1 MRALASGRG
10 LFFENPIGQH
20 MKILSQIL
28 TIYSWIIASG
38 LVFFLFAIA
47 RFFYRRRQ
55 QKNTPP
61 TPYPIHLWLIAA
73 IVAFLTAAVIY
84 VFSGTFAVVG
94 LPVADALRIIG
105 GAIVIFVGL
114 SLMNNMLG
122 GRS

>member
-1 MRALASGRG
+1 
-10 LFFENPIGQH
+10 

-47 RFFYRRRQ
+47 RFFHRRRQ

-61 TPYPIHLWLIAA
+61 NPYPIHLWLIAA
-73 IVAFLTAAVIY
+73 IVAFLTAAGIY

-94 LPVADALRIIG
+94 LPVADSLRIIG